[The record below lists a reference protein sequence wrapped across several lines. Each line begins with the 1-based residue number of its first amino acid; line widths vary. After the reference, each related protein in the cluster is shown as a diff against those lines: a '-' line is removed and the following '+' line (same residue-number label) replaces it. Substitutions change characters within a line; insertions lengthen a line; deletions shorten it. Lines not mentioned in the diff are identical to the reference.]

1 MESKFEFAKELVKKA
16 GQYILDH
23 MQEDLCVETKSSPTD
38 LVTRLDKE
46 VQELLVGEI
55 LSRYPEDKICAEEGC
70 LRASVQEGKVW
81 VIDPID
87 GTNNFVTQKEDFAV
101 MVAYFEDGIGQFG
114 LIYDVTRDHLFYGGG
129 EFPVYRNE
137 VELTPFVDQPLENFL
152 IASNVGMLEKN
163 DWGMA
168 DLGMDSL
175 GIRVYGSAGISFSKI
190 LSGGILAYFSYI
202 WPWDYAA
209 ADIMGEQLGYTV
221 LNLNGDKPNYQTVEP
236 IMMVPKVKL
245 TEIQT
250 YLKKG
255 RS

>member
-1 MESKFEFAKELVKKA
+1 MESKFEFAKELIKKA

-23 MQEDLCVETKSSPTD
+23 MQEDLRVETKSSSTD

-70 LRASVQEGKVW
+70 LRASIQEGKVW

-114 LIYDVTRDHLFYGGG
+114 LIYDVMRDHLFYGGG

-209 ADIMGEQLGYTV
+209 AAIMGDQLGYTV

>member
-1 MESKFEFAKELVKKA
+1 MRLHLHDDLMISKKT
-16 GQYILDH
+16 G
-23 MQEDLCVETKSSPTD
+23 PTD
-38 LVTRLDKE
+38 LVTQMDQQ
-46 VQELLVGEI
+46 VQNDLVEKI
-55 LSRYPEDKICAEEGC
+55 THRYPEDRIFAEENG
-70 LRASVQEGKVW
+70 LRSPISEGSVW

-114 LIYDVTRDHLFYGGG
+114 LIYDVMRDYLFYGGG

-137 VELTPFVDQPLENFL
+137 VELTLFVDQPLENFL

-209 ADIMGEQLGYTV
+209 AAIMGERLGYTV